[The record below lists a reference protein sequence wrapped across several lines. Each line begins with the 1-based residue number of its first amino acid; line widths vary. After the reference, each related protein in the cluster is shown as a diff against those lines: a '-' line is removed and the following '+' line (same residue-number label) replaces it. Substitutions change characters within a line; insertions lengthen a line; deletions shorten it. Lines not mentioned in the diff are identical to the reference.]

1 MDTFGDILLTT
12 IWIFFLFAYLML
24 LFFIL
29 TDLFRDHSL
38 SGWWKA
44 VWVVALIFFP
54 LVTALVYLIA
64 RGSGMQE
71 RSAQEA
77 KKMQDA
83 QDAYIRTVAAPQD
96 PADQIAQA
104 KKLLDDGTIDQADF
118 DKIKAKALA

>member
-29 TDLFRDHSL
+29 TDLFRDHNL

-54 LVTALVYLIA
+54 LITALVYLIA

-96 PADQIAQA
+96 PADQITQA

>member
-1 MDTFGDILLTT
+1 METFGDILLTT

-24 LFFIL
+24 LFFLL
-29 TDLFRDHSL
+29 TDLFRDKSL

-54 LVTALVYLIA
+54 LITALVYLIA
-64 RGSGMQE
+64 RGGGMQE

-77 KKMQDA
+77 EQVKKA

-96 PADQIAQA
+96 PADQITQA
-104 KKLLDDGTIDQADF
+104 KKLLDSGAIDQAEF
-118 DKIKAKALA
+118 DQLKAKALA

>member
-1 MDTFGDILLTT
+1 MDTFGDILITT

-29 TDLFRDHSL
+29 TDLFRDQDL

-54 LVTALVYLIA
+54 LITALVYLIA
-64 RGSGMQE
+64 RGKGMQD

-77 KKMQDA
+77 EQVRKA
-83 QDAYIRTVAAPQD
+83 QDSYIRSVAAPQD
-96 PADQIAQA
+96 PADQIAKA
-104 KKLLDDGTIDQADF
+104 KQLLDSGAIDQKEF
-118 DKIKAKALA
+118 DSLKAKALA

>member
-64 RGSGMQE
+64 RGGGMQE

>member
-1 MDTFGDILLTT
+1 METFGDILLTT

-29 TDLFRDHSL
+29 TDLFRDKSL

-54 LVTALVYLIA
+54 LITALVYLIA
-64 RGSGMQE
+64 RGGGMQE

-77 KKMQDA
+77 EQAKKA
-83 QDAYIRTVAAPQD
+83 QDAYIRTVAAPKD
-96 PADQIAQA
+96 PADQITQA
-104 KKLLDDGTIDQADF
+104 KKLLDSGAIDQAEF
-118 DKIKAKALA
+118 DQLKVKALA

>member
-1 MDTFGDILLTT
+1 METFGDILLTT

-29 TDLFRDHSL
+29 TDLFRDKDL

-54 LVTALVYLIA
+54 LITALVYLIA
-64 RGSGMQE
+64 RGGGMQK
-71 RSAQEA
+71 RSAEEA
-77 KKMQDA
+77 KQMQKA

-96 PADQIAQA
+96 PADQITQA
-104 KKLLDDGTIDQADF
+104 KKLLDSGAIDQKEF
-118 DKIKAKALA
+118 DQLKAKALA